1 MSQYSLDLE
10 DLNQWRYEFDSTRY
24 RHTLRMYVDG
34 KRHTAFIDIPD
45 DAESRTKF
53 WADMVGRGLVQDE
66 IEKAERSIIEKDKL
80 PF

>member
-1 MSQYSLDLE
+1 
-10 DLNQWRYEFDSTRY
+10 
-24 RHTLRMYVDG
+24 MYVDG